1 MNGVNDL
8 KDVLDYI
15 DIGITDNN
23 NKTHYILYISMI
35 HNFFLNWEGIDFGI
49 RYDVRKQANLIIT
62 KLIDHENGDLK
73 DDWLKMKS
81 LIVPALI
88 EKDKELVDDDRY
100 FSYRTKS
107 ENKNENEDEDKY
119 NYKLPIF
126 RQNSSE

>member
-23 NKTHYILYISMI
+23 NKTHYILYKSMI

-49 RYDVRKQANLIIT
+49 RYDVLKQANLIIT

-73 DDWLKMKS
+73 DNWLKMRS
-81 LIVPALI
+81 LIIPALI
-88 EKDKELVDDDRY
+88 EKDEELVDEDRY

-107 ENKNENEDEDKY
+107 ENKDEDKY
-119 NYKLPIF
+119 KYKLPIF